1 MNRRRRR
8 RELEHIRD
16 TFLIGV
22 GVGVLTSEYSGD
34 LVKGI
39 LAAMEEQRIKADLER
54 RRIVDVMGDTVGYW
68 PPFFSNNYNTD
79 QQESHRK

>member
-22 GVGVLTSEYSGD
+22 GVGVLTSEYGGD

-54 RRIVDVMGDTVGYW
+54 RRIVDVMGDTVGYYM
-68 PPFFSNNYNTD
+68 PGVGP
-79 QQESHRK
+79 

>member
-22 GVGVLTSEYSGD
+22 GVGVLTSEYGGD

-54 RRIVDVMGDTVGYW
+54 RRVVDVMGDTVGYYM
-68 PPFFSNNYNTD
+68 PGAGP
-79 QQESHRK
+79 

>member
-22 GVGVLTSEYSGD
+22 GVGVLTSEYGGD

-39 LAAMEEQRIKADLER
+39 LAVIEEQRIKADLER
-54 RRIVDVMGDTVGYW
+54 RRIVDVMGDIVGYW
-68 PPFFSNNYNTD
+68 PPGVGP
-79 QQESHRK
+79 

>member
-22 GVGVLTSEYSGD
+22 GVGVLTSEYGGD

-68 PPFFSNNYNTD
+68 PPGVGS
-79 QQESHRK
+79 

>member
-1 MNRRRRR
+1 MSRRRRR

-22 GVGVLTSEYSGD
+22 GVGVLTSEYGGD

-39 LAAMEEQRIKADLER
+39 LAAIEEQRIKADLER
-54 RRIVDVMGDTVGYW
+54 RRVVDVMGDTVGYYM
-68 PPFFSNNYNTD
+68 PGAGP
-79 QQESHRK
+79 

>member
-22 GVGVLTSEYSGD
+22 GVGVLTSEYGGD

-39 LAAMEEQRIKADLER
+39 LAAMEERRIKAELER
-54 RRIVDVMGDTVGYW
+54 RRIVDVMGDTVGYEIS
-68 PPFFSNNYNTD
+68 PPPIPD
-79 QQESHRK
+79 HP